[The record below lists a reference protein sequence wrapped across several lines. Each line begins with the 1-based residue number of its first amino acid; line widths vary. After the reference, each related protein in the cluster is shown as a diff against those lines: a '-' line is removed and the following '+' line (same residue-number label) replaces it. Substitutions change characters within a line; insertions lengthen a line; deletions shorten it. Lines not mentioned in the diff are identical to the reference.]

1 MQKLKQQVFEANM
14 ELPRYGLVTFT
25 WGNVSAIDRERGL
38 VVIKPS
44 GVAYETMKADD
55 MVVVDMSGKVVEGE
69 YRPSS
74 DTATHLELYRR
85 YPSLGGIV
93 HTHSTHATAWAQAG
107 LAIPALGTTHADYF
121 FGDIPCTRGLSEVQG
136 EYELNT
142 GKVIIET
149 LGNAEP
155 LHTPGIVVYQHGP
168 FAWGKDAHDAVHNAV
183 VMEEVA
189 KMAWIAR
196 GINPQLNHIDSY
208 LMNKHFMRSR
218 ILLHSQM
225 IIKMLNH
232 VTLLIYEF
240 NAKRIEMRL
249 LSRPQT
255 GMIYQVR
262 KLNMHGIA
270 CPQRFQ
276 SPIDGM
282 SIQLQHSLHIFS
294 H

>member
-14 ELPRYGLVTFT
+14 DLPRYGLVTFT

-121 FGDIPCTRGLSEVQG
+121 FGDIPCTRGLSEEEVQG

-155 LHTPGIVVYQHGP
+155 LHTPGTCVSTVLTPITGRSKQCAPELLPPAGCNWSDSGAASVKKSYKQQVFLWLSMDCLSERIRNVAAMALRYLWVYFQELFQHLLNGERKSPCHRAHFPVV
-168 FAWGKDAHDAVHNAV
+168 A
-183 VMEEVA
+183 
-189 KMAWIAR
+189 
-196 GINPQLNHIDSY
+196 
-208 LMNKHFMRSR
+208 MNLTRR
-218 ILLHSQM
+218 ISFYE
-225 IIKMLNH
+225 II
-232 VTLLIYEF
+232 
-240 NAKRIEMRL
+240 
-249 LSRPQT
+249 
-255 GMIYQVR
+255 
-262 KLNMHGIA
+262 
-270 CPQRFQ
+270 
-276 SPIDGM
+276 
-282 SIQLQHSLHIFS
+282 
-294 H
+294 